1 MQRLEERLNDSQD
14 PGRCILPFPDPTM
27 AGEQSEDQ
35 SFYDLLVEDPELP
48 LGQTIVLSP
57 LGHSQHQQ
65 PISSPNRTSRDTPQP
80 PDLTEMETHQQ
91 PHHPV
96 PADPMSI
103 AWGLSGVDDQ
113 NPQLHPALFNFI
125 VPGTMIPAPDN
136 TSRHHSHLPQAYSSE
151 FVTLS
156 SIQSCGHYDSGF
168 PGHWDGTLNHGT
180 STPRVAIPIGQATNN
195 PRAELDVAPQDNSP
209 TPASQPKRTPR
220 TRRKKKEAHNTSEV
234 SQGDNSSADAGA
246 PSLSDV
252 ASPSPASHNSHTS
265 ISSKPT
271 SMEPTTSII
280 SNCQRQLRIASRISK
295 NTRSQLNGAPEE
307 RRARA
312 SHNRVEKHYR
322 NRLNAQFESL
332 LNALLA
338 KVRQGDISN
347 GDDNEWDGTSDLDR
361 RVSKGEVLEMARKC
375 IQGLERESNELQ
387 RENFELKGSLQRLK
401 GSASDGTVSSSE
413 PEAPFN
419 FN

>member
-1 MQRLEERLNDSQD
+1 
-14 PGRCILPFPDPTM
+14 
-27 AGEQSEDQ
+27 
-35 SFYDLLVEDPELP
+35 
-48 LGQTIVLSP
+48 
-57 LGHSQHQQ
+57 
-65 PISSPNRTSRDTPQP
+65 
-80 PDLTEMETHQQ
+80 
-91 PHHPV
+91 
-96 PADPMSI
+96 
-103 AWGLSGVDDQ
+103 
-113 NPQLHPALFNFI
+113 
-125 VPGTMIPAPDN
+125 MIPAPDN

-180 STPRVAIPIGQATNN
+180 SIPRVAIPIGQATNN
-195 PRAELDVAPQDNSP
+195 PRAELDMAPQDNSP

-252 ASPSPASHNSHTS
+252 ASPSPASHNNHTS

-280 SNCQRQLRIASRISK
+280 SNCRRQLRIASRISK

-338 KVRQGDISN
+338 KVRQGDNSN

-375 IQGLERESNELQ
+375 IQGLERESNELL

-419 FN
+419 PN

>member
-1 MQRLEERLNDSQD
+1 
-14 PGRCILPFPDPTM
+14 
-27 AGEQSEDQ
+27 
-35 SFYDLLVEDPELP
+35 
-48 LGQTIVLSP
+48 
-57 LGHSQHQQ
+57 
-65 PISSPNRTSRDTPQP
+65 
-80 PDLTEMETHQQ
+80 METHQQ

-136 TSRHHSHLPQAYSSE
+136 TSRHQSSPAG
-151 FVTLS
+151 VQQRVRHTV
-156 SIQSCGHYDSGF
+156 H
-168 PGHWDGTLNHGT
+168 
-180 STPRVAIPIGQATNN
+180 TPRVAIPIGQATNN

-220 TRRKKKEAHNTSEV
+220 TRRKKKEAHNKSEV

-252 ASPSPASHNSHTS
+252 ASPSPASHNNHTS

-280 SNCQRQLRIASRISK
+280 SNYRRQLRIASRISK
-295 NTRSQLNGAPEE
+295 NTHSQLNSTPEE
-307 RRARA
+307 HRAQA

-322 NRLNAQFESL
+322 NRLNTQFESL

-338 KVRQGDISN
+338 KVRQGDNSN
-347 GDDNEWDGTSDLDR
+347 GDDNE
-361 RVSKGEVLEMARKC
+361 
-375 IQGLERESNELQ
+375 
-387 RENFELKGSLQRLK
+387 
-401 GSASDGTVSSSE
+401 
-413 PEAPFN
+413 
-419 FN
+419 